1 MALKENQEETPISE
15 NPNGDEE
22 GGEESQ
28 ADGVGDFEDEDED
41 EAEEEDEEEEAR
53 SEKSRE
59 SRLAEDGSKLESM
72 FRRLASEKVKLRV
85 HDVLIK
91 GNTKTKD
98 SLIEAELEA
107 IKNATT
113 MQELLKAA
121 GIANHRFH
129 SFGIFD
135 SVGITL
141 DCGPPELPGTVNV
154 IVDVVETKNPLTGDL
169 GIFTKPEVL
178 SLSLYI
184 CIRSMYL
191 VLILFIG
198 CEKCSVWLLR
208 REKKINRIVL
218 FGWKT
223 RWSTVLTFV
232 NDSLT
237 WASFIRTHIFN
248 LRIIVDRCGGLGV
261 RTHI

>member
-41 EAEEEDEEEEAR
+41 EDEAEEEDEEEESR

-218 FGWKT
+218 FG
-223 RWSTVLTFV
+223 
-232 NDSLT
+232 
-237 WASFIRTHIFN
+237 
-248 LRIIVDRCGGLGV
+248 
-261 RTHI
+261 